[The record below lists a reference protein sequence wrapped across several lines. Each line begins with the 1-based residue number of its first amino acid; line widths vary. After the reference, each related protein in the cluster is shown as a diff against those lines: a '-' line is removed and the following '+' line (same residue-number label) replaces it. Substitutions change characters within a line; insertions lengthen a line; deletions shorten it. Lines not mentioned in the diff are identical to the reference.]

1 MSLDPDQRA
10 AAEAPGSVVV
20 TAGAGTGKTHMLARR
35 YLHHLRQGLRPLE
48 VVAVTFTRRA
58 AEELRA
64 RIREVVRQ
72 ALEAGDPA
80 LDDDVLAE
88 VEAAPIGTVHAL
100 AQVVCRR
107 YPDAAGVAPDFS
119 VVDELDG
126 ALWVAEALDEALAAL
141 PDDAFGV
148 LPFDLLRATLAAALD
163 DPTRVRAALA
173 LEPDAV
179 LDAIAAVRRA
189 AFEASVASPMWRQ
202 EIAFLS
208 GFEGP
213 PGHPTEAARAAA
225 VGADARLRA
234 LGPDGDGAAIA
245 EAWTAMTTIRYHLG
259 AKAGWMGPDLASVKA
274 SLKRLRAW
282 AETAWAKGTGGVAL
296 AWGPIEETGARRIE
310 HVRGVLDAA
319 LDTVD
324 RRKRRAKSLSFADLE
339 THAARALAH
348 PWVQADV
355 HTRWRALLL
364 DEAQDVN
371 PTQAALIDALRAPD
385 APLTAVGDAKQSIY
399 GFRGAEPTVLAG
411 LRTRVAAMTDGR
423 VVELRTSYRTHRSLV
438 ELVNRVF
445 ERALGDEAGPLA
457 AVREPPP
464 WPAPALRHRSLPEG
478 VGVGD
483 ADARAAAE
491 ADAIADA
498 IQALLEARPLA
509 EVNDADA
516 PGGVRPLA
524 VDDVAVLATG
534 RRTLATLEARLP
546 ARGVPVLNAGGGDV
560 LTTPEGLDVRALLR
574 AVVDPT
580 DGAAVAALLR
590 SPFVAAD
597 DRAIARFAAAMR
609 SHRDERRTGDREP
622 RTPPH
627 PWWRRLHDADDDGLR
642 RAAALL
648 ADLRAAREGRAA
660 RASDLVRRADDLTGF
675 RAVLAHLPQGGRRVA
690 DFDGMIGL
698 LQRLESGHADALGVV
713 RRLERYAAAGVAVAR
728 PPLRARGAVSLLT
741 IHAAKGLEWPV
752 VIVADLAGRG
762 RRDTPD
768 VILDPHVGLALRSY
782 DPAGESAVYRYAQ
795 AALRDREVAER
806 RRLAYVAFTRARDLL
821 VLSDRGGRRDG
832 MAAALGDA
840 LEIAGVVATAVPAP
854 TGGTE
859 AAPRPPAPPPPD
871 PNDPAW
877 PRPERRG

>member
-10 AAEAPGSVVV
+10 AAEAPASVVV

-64 RIREVVRQ
+64 RIREVVGQ
-72 ALEAGDPA
+72 ALAARDPA
-80 LDDDVLAE
+80 LDEDVLAE

-100 AQVVCRR
+100 AQAVCRR
-107 YPDAAGVAPDFS
+107 YPDAAGVPPDFG

-141 PDDAFGV
+141 PDEAFGV
-148 LPFDLLRATLAAALD
+148 MPFALLRATLRAALD

-179 LDAIAAVRRA
+179 REALAAVRRA
-189 AFEASVASPMWRQ
+189 AFEASVGAPAWRQ
-202 EIAFLS
+202 EVAFLH

-213 PGHPTEAARAAA
+213 VGHATELARAAA
-225 VGADARLRA
+225 VAADARLRTLGADGEA
-234 LGPDGDGAAIA
+234 LAVAD
-245 EAWTAMTTIRYHLG
+245 AWTAMTTFRHHLG
-259 AKAGWMGPDLASVKA
+259 AKAGWTGPPLVDVKA
-274 SLKRLRAW
+274 SLKRLRAL
-282 AETAWAKGTGGVAL
+282 AEAAWAKGSGGVAL
-296 AWGPIEETGARRIE
+296 AWGPIDVVAAGRVD

-319 LDTVD
+319 LRSVD

-339 THAARALAH
+339 THAARALAD
-348 PWVQADV
+348 PAVRADV
-355 HTRWRALLL
+355 HRRWRALLL

-399 GFRGAEPTVLAG
+399 GFRGAEPSVLAG
-411 LRTRVAAMTDGR
+411 LRRRVAETSDGR
-423 VVELRTSYRTHRSLV
+423 AVELRTSYRTHRSLV
-438 ELVNRVF
+438 DVVNRVF

-457 AVREPPP
+457 AVREMPA
-464 WPAPALRHRSLPEG
+464 WPDPAVRHRSLAE
-478 VGVGD
+478 GVGD
-483 ADARAAAE
+483 AEARADAE

-498 IQALLEARPLA
+498 IHELLDARPAA
-509 EVNDADA
+509 EVHDTKA

-524 VDDVAVLATG
+524 VDDVAVLAAG
-534 RRTLATLEARLP
+534 RRALATLEARLP

-597 DRAIARFAAAMR
+597 DRALVGFATALRADTALERHTGAGRVR
-609 SHRDERRTGDREP
+609 SRP
-622 RTPPH
+622 L
-627 PWWRRLHDADDDGLR
+627 PWWRRLHEAEDPGLR
-642 RAAALL
+642 RAAELL
-648 ADLRAAREGRAA
+648 EDLRSARTRYGA
-660 RASDLVRRADDLTGF
+660 RASDLLRLADDLTGF

-690 DFDGMIGL
+690 DFDGMVGL
-698 LQRLESGHADALGVV
+698 LQRLEGGHADALGVV

-728 PPLRARGAVSLLT
+728 PPLRARGAVALLT

-752 VIVADLAGRG
+752 VVVADLAGGG
-762 RRDTPD
+762 RRDAPD

-782 DPAGESAVYRYAQ
+782 DSAGESAVYRYAL
-795 AALRDREVAER
+795 AAQREREVAER

-821 VLSDRGGRRDG
+821 VLSDRGGRREG
-832 MAAALGDA
+832 MAAALGEG
-840 LEIAGVVATAVPAP
+840 LGVPGVVSTVVPAP
-854 TGGTE
+854 AGAHE
-859 AAPRPPAPPPPD
+859 AAPLPPAPAPPD
-871 PNDPAW
+871 PADPAW
-877 PRPERRG
+877 SRPGRRG